1 MFGYCKSDL
10 LSFASPSHSF
20 ELIAIGLLHVLVLVD
35 VQEELQVDSSD
46 QMDHPPVRTQ
56 SGFLEGFVQVGT
68 QSWYISD
75 SPAHGLPPFVAAG
88 LLQYRT

>member
-56 SGFLEGFVQVGT
+56 SGFLDGFVPAGT